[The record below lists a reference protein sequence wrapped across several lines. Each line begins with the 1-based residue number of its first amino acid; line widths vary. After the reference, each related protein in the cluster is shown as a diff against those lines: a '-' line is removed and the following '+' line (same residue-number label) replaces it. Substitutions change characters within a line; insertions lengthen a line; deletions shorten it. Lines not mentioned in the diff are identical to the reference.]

1 MLQALL
7 APGLEMIGKLVDRI
21 PDPAAR
27 ERASLEMQADLLKY
41 AAEQSQAQM
50 EVNKIEAAHSSIFVA
65 GWRPFIGWMGGVAL
79 GYAFLLQPILSWFL
93 AIIGVETPLPKPDTE
108 SMMAL
113 VTAMLG
119 VTAARSFDKWKGT
132 AK

>member
-1 MLQALL
+1 MLSLISSVL
-7 APGLEMIGKLVDRI
+7 PLVDKLVARI

-50 EVNKIEAAHSSIFVA
+50 EVNKVEAAHSSIFVA
-65 GWRPFIGWMGGVAL
+65 GWRPFIGWMGGIAL
-79 GYAFLLQPILSWFL
+79 GYAFLLQPIMAWVL
-93 AIIGVETPLPKPDTE
+93 AMCGVTIPLPEPNTDA
-108 SMMAL
+108 MMAL

>member
-7 APGLEMIGKLVDRI
+7 APGLEMINKLVDRI

-50 EVNKIEAAHSSIFVA
+50 EVNKVEAAHQSIFVA
-65 GWRPFIGWMGGVAL
+65 GWRPFVGWMGGVSL
-79 GYAFLLQPILSWFL
+79 GYAFLLQPILSWLL
-93 AIIGVETPLPKPDTE
+93 AICGVSTPLPEPNTDA
-108 SMMAL
+108 MMAL

-132 AK
+132 TK

>member
-1 MLQALL
+1 MFQALL
-7 APGLEMIGKLVDRI
+7 GPGLEMIGKLVDRI
-21 PDPAAR
+21 PDPKAR
-27 ERASLEMQADLLKY
+27 ERAELEMKADLLKF

-50 EVNKIEAAHSSIFVA
+50 EVNKVEAAHQSIFVA
-65 GWRPFIGWMGGVAL
+65 GWRPFIGWMGGVSL

-93 AIIGVETPLPKPDTE
+93 AIVGVGTPLPAPNTE
-108 SMMAL
+108 AMMAL

-132 AK
+132 SR

>member
-1 MLQALL
+1 MFAGITAFLPLIDKIVA
-7 APGLEMIGKLVDRI
+7 RI

-27 ERASLEMQADLLKY
+27 ERASLDMQAELLK
-41 AAEQSQAQM
+41 AAVAESQAQN
-50 EVNKIEAAHSSIFVA
+50 EVNKVEAGHQSLFVA
-65 GWRPFIGWMGGVAL
+65 GWRPFIGWMGGISL

-93 AIIGVETPLPKPDTE
+93 AIFGVTTPLPEPNTE
-108 SMMAL
+108 TMMAL

-132 AK
+132 SK

>member
-1 MLQALL
+1 MLDWLST
-7 APGLEMIGKLVDRI
+7 GLKMVDKLVDRI

-50 EVNKIEAAHSSIFVA
+50 EVNKVEAAHSSLFVA
-65 GWRPFIGWMGGVAL
+65 GWRPFIGWMGGCAL
-79 GYAFLLQPILSWFL
+79 GYAFLLQPILSWL
-93 AIIGVETPLPKPDTE
+93 LEIVGVTTPLPEPNTE
-108 SMMAL
+108 AMMAL

-132 AK
+132 SK

>member
-1 MLQALL
+1 MLEWLGT
-7 APGLEMIGKLVDRI
+7 GLKMVDKLVDRI

-50 EVNKIEAAHSSIFVA
+50 EVNKVEAGHQSLFVA
-65 GWRPFIGWMGGVAL
+65 GWRPFIGWMGGITL
-79 GYAFLLQPILSWFL
+79 GYAFLIHPILSWFL
-93 AIIGVETPLPKPDTE
+93 ALVGVDTPLPEPNTE
-108 SMMAL
+108 AMMAL

-132 AK
+132 SR

>member
-1 MLQALL
+1 MLEWLST
-7 APGLEMIGKLVDRI
+7 GLKMVDKLVDRI

-50 EVNKIEAAHSSIFVA
+50 EVNKVEAAHSSLFVA
-65 GWRPFIGWMGGVAL
+65 GWRPFIGWMGGCAL
-79 GYAFLLQPILSWFL
+79 GYAFLVQPILSWFL
-93 AIIGVETPLPKPDTE
+93 EIVGVTTPLPEPNTDA
-108 SMMAL
+108 MMAL

>member
-1 MLQALL
+1 MLALISSFMPL
-7 APGLEMIGKLVDRI
+7 IDKLVARI

-27 ERASLEMQADLLKY
+27 ERAALDMQAELLK
-41 AAEQSQAQM
+41 AAVAESQSQN
-50 EVNKIEAAHSSIFVA
+50 EVNKVEAAHQSIFVA
-65 GWRPFIGWMGGVAL
+65 GWRPFIGWMGGVSL

-93 AIIGVETPLPKPDTE
+93 IICGVETRLPEPNTE
-108 SMMAL
+108 TMMAL

-132 AK
+132 AR

>member
-7 APGLEMIGKLVDRI
+7 GPGMKMIEKLVDRI
-21 PDPAAR
+21 PDPAAK
-27 ERASLEMQADLLKY
+27 ERASMEMQAELLKY
-41 AAEQSQAQM
+41 AAEQSVAQM
-50 EVNKIEAAHSSIFVA
+50 EVNKVEAGHQSIFVA
-65 GWRPFIGWMGGVAL
+65 GWRPFIGWMGGVSL

-93 AIIGVETPLPKPDTE
+93 AIVGVETPLPLPDTE
-108 SMMAL
+108 AMMAL

-132 AK
+132 SR

>member
-1 MLQALL
+1 MVD
-7 APGLEMIGKLVDRI
+7 KLVDRI

-50 EVNKIEAAHSSIFVA
+50 EVNKVEAGHQSLFVA
-65 GWRPFIGWMGGVAL
+65 GWRPFIGWMGGCAL

-93 AIIGVETPLPKPDTE
+93 EIVGVTTPLPEPNTE
-108 SMMAL
+108 AMMAL

-132 AK
+132 SK

>member
-1 MLQALL
+1 MLSAITAFLPL
-7 APGLEMIGKLVDRI
+7 IDKIVARI

-27 ERASLEMQADLLKY
+27 ERASLDMQAELLK
-41 AAEQSQAQM
+41 AAVAESQAQT
-50 EVNKIEAAHSSIFVA
+50 EVNKVEAGHSSIFVA
-65 GWRPFIGWMGGVAL
+65 GWRPFIGWMGGVSL

-93 AIIGVETPLPKPDTE
+93 AICGVTTPLPEPNTE
-108 SMMAL
+108 TMMAL

-132 AK
+132 SK

>member
-1 MLQALL
+1 
-7 APGLEMIGKLVDRI
+7 LVGRI

-50 EVNKIEAAHSSIFVA
+50 EVNKAEASHSSIFVA
-65 GWRPFIGWMGGVAL
+65 GWRPFIGWMGGCAL

-93 AIIGVETPLPKPDTE
+93 EIVGVTTPLPEPNTE
-108 SMMAL
+108 AMMAL

-119 VTAARSFDKWKGT
+119 VTAARSFDKWKG
-132 AK
+132 ASK

>member
-1 MLQALL
+1 MFEALL
-7 APGLEMIGKLVDRI
+7 GPGLKMIDKLVDRI
-21 PDPAAR
+21 PDPAAK
-27 ERASLEMQADLLKY
+27 ERATLEMQADLLKY

-50 EVNKIEAAHSSIFVA
+50 EVNKVEAAHSSIFVA
-65 GWRPFIGWMGGVAL
+65 GWRPFIGWMGGVSL

-93 AIIGVETPLPKPDTE
+93 AIVGVETPLPAPNTE
-108 SMMAL
+108 AMMAL

-132 AK
+132 SK

>member
-1 MLQALL
+1 MISLLSTALPMLDKLL
-7 APGLEMIGKLVDRI
+7 DRI

-27 ERASLEMQADLLKY
+27 ERAQLEMQGELLKY

-50 EVNKIEAAHSSIFVA
+50 EVNKVEASHQSLFVA
-65 GWRPFIGWMGGVAL
+65 GWRPFIGWMGGCAL

-93 AIIGVETPLPKPDTE
+93 EIVGVTTPLPEPNTE
-108 SMMAL
+108 AMMAL

-132 AK
+132 SR

>member
-1 MLQALL
+1 MFQALL
-7 APGLEMIGKLVDRI
+7 GPGLKMIEKLVDRI

-27 ERASLEMQADLLKY
+27 ERASMEMQSELLKY
-41 AAEQSQAQM
+41 AAEQSVAQM
-50 EVNKIEAAHSSIFVA
+50 EVNKVEAGHSSIFVA
-65 GWRPFIGWMGGVAL
+65 GWRPFIGWMGGVSL

-93 AIIGVETPLPKPDTE
+93 AIVGVETPLPMPDTE
-108 SMMAL
+108 AMMAL

>member
-1 MLQALL
+1 MLEWLST
-7 APGLEMIGKLVDRI
+7 GLKMVDKLVDRI

-50 EVNKIEAAHSSIFVA
+50 EVNKVEAAHSSLFVA
-65 GWRPFIGWMGGVAL
+65 GWRPFIGWMGGCSL

-93 AIIGVETPLPKPDTE
+93 EIVGVTTPLPEPNTE
-108 SMMAL
+108 AMMAL

>member
-1 MLQALL
+1 MFAGITAFLPLIDKIVA
-7 APGLEMIGKLVDRI
+7 RI

-27 ERASLEMQADLLKY
+27 ERASLDMQAELLK
-41 AAEQSQAQM
+41 AAVAESQSQN
-50 EVNKIEAAHSSIFVA
+50 EVNKVEAAHSNLFVA
-65 GWRPFIGWMGGVAL
+65 GWRPFIGWMGGISL

-93 AIIGVETPLPKPDTE
+93 AILGVTTPLPEPNTE
-108 SMMAL
+108 TMMAL

-132 AK
+132 SK

>member
-1 MLQALL
+1 MWQALIG
-7 APGLEMIGKLVDRI
+7 PGMEMIKSLVDRI
-21 PDPAAR
+21 PNPAEKQR
-27 ERASLEMQADLLKY
+27 VEMEMQAQLMKF
-41 AAEQSQAQM
+41 AADQAQSQI
-50 EVNKIEAAHSSIFVA
+50 EVNKVEAAHSSIFVA

-79 GYAFLLQPILSWFL
+79 GYAFLLQPILSWL
-93 AIIGVETPLPKPDTE
+93 LLMCGVSIPLPKPDTE

>member
-1 MLQALL
+1 MFQALL
-7 APGLEMIGKLVDRI
+7 GPGLKMIEKLVDRI

-27 ERASLEMQADLLKY
+27 ERASMEMQSELLKY
-41 AAEQSQAQM
+41 AAEQSVAQM
-50 EVNKIEAAHSSIFVA
+50 EVNKVEASHSSIFVA
-65 GWRPFIGWMGGVAL
+65 GWRPFIGWMGGVSL

-93 AIIGVETPLPKPDTE
+93 AIVGVNTQLPKPDTE

-132 AK
+132 SK

>member
-1 MLQALL
+1 MFAGITAFLPLIDKIVA
-7 APGLEMIGKLVDRI
+7 RI

-27 ERASLEMQADLLKY
+27 ERASLDMQAELLK
-41 AAEQSQAQM
+41 AAVAESQSQN
-50 EVNKIEAAHSSIFVA
+50 EVNKVEAAHQSLFVA
-65 GWRPFIGWMGGVAL
+65 GWRPFIGWMGGISL

-93 AIIGVETPLPKPDTE
+93 AIFGVTTPLPEPNTE
-108 SMMAL
+108 TMMAL

-132 AK
+132 SR

>member
-1 MLQALL
+1 MFAGITAFLPLIDKIVA
-7 APGLEMIGKLVDRI
+7 RI

-27 ERASLEMQADLLKY
+27 ERASLDMQAELLK
-41 AAEQSQAQM
+41 AAVAESQSQN
-50 EVNKIEAAHSSIFVA
+50 EVNKVEAAHQSLFVA
-65 GWRPFIGWMGGVAL
+65 GWRPFIGWMGGISL

-93 AIIGVETPLPKPDTE
+93 AILGVTTPLPEPNTE
-108 SMMAL
+108 TMMAL

-132 AK
+132 SR

>member
-50 EVNKIEAAHSSIFVA
+50 EVNKVEAAHSSIFVA

>member
-50 EVNKIEAAHSSIFVA
+50 EVNKVEAAHQSIFVA
-65 GWRPFIGWMGGVAL
+65 GWRPFVGWMGGVSL

-93 AIIGVETPLPKPDTE
+93 AICGVSTPLPEPNTDA
-108 SMMAL
+108 MMAL

-132 AK
+132 TK

>member
-1 MLQALL
+1 MLSAITAFLPL
-7 APGLEMIGKLVDRI
+7 IDKIVARI

-27 ERASLEMQADLLKY
+27 ERASLDMQAELLK
-41 AAEQSQAQM
+41 AAVAESQSQT
-50 EVNKIEAAHSSIFVA
+50 EVNKVEAAHQSLFVA

-93 AIIGVETPLPKPDTE
+93 AIVGVETPLPEPNTE
-108 SMMAL
+108 TMMAL

-132 AK
+132 SR

>member
-1 MLQALL
+1 MLEWLGT
-7 APGLEMIGKLVDRI
+7 GLKMVDKLVDRI

-50 EVNKIEAAHSSIFVA
+50 EVNKVEAGHQSLFVA
-65 GWRPFIGWMGGVAL
+65 GWRPFIGWMGGITL
-79 GYAFLLQPILSWFL
+79 GYAFLLHPILSWFL
-93 AIIGVETPLPKPDTE
+93 ALVGVDTPLPEPNTE
-108 SMMAL
+108 AMMAL

-132 AK
+132 SR

>member
-1 MLQALL
+1 MFQALL
-7 APGLEMIGKLVDRI
+7 GPGLKMIEKLVDRI

-27 ERASLEMQADLLKY
+27 ERASMEMQSELLKY
-41 AAEQSQAQM
+41 AAEQSVAQM
-50 EVNKIEAAHSSIFVA
+50 EVNKVEAAHSSIFVA
-65 GWRPFIGWMGGVAL
+65 GWRPFIGWMGGISL

-93 AIIGVETPLPKPDTE
+93 AIVGVDTPLPKPDTE